1 VAPSAPAPSPVALK
15 PAPVIVPRGAP
26 GAVIVPA
33 APPPPATPAPD
44 PRVTAF
50 LEALRVTAILPSLT
64 APKVLM
70 NGEVYKLNDLVDRAT
85 GLRITKIT
93 SDNLT
98 FKDAAGFEYTHEP
111 HP

>member
-1 VAPSAPAPSPVALK
+1 VATPPTPAAPVSGITPASSPVAI
-15 PAPVIVPRGAP
+15 IVPN
-26 GAVIVPA
+26 
-33 APPPPATPAPD
+33 APPSPATPAPD

-50 LEALRVTAILPSLT
+50 LDTLRVTAILPSST

-85 GLRITKIT
+85 GLRIIKIT
-93 SDNLT
+93 NNNLT
-98 FKDAAGFEYTHEP
+98 FKDPSGFEYTHEP